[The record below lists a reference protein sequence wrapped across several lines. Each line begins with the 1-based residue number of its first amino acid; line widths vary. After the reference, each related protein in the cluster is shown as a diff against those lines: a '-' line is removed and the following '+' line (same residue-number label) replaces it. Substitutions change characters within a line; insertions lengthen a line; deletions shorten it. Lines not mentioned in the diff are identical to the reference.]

1 MPGRLVL
8 WAIMIDIGLVVFRV
22 LTDVSTLAVPGA
34 ISTLVW
40 LGISFVAAAIVVIC
54 SNSSKSIVVDLRFAT
69 AAGLLGGIILMTH
82 MALENFGARVG
93 EDWRLTLAVMLATFA
108 IWLSSGW
115 RTARRHSALVAGT
128 VAGCWTAIISVIL
141 VITFGFVGMYF
152 DIPSRGYVQ
161 TWPEYLRSGSSDPQ
175 GFAIVSTLD
184 AGSGHLITA
193 LLLGPILG
201 CVGWFI
207 GSLQTGNEK
216 PTP

>member
-1 MPGRLVL
+1 MLRGLVL
-8 WAIMIDIGLVVFRV
+8 SAMAIDVGLVVARVFTDASV
-22 LTDVSTLAVPGA
+22 LTVPGA
-34 ISTLVW
+34 VPTLVW
-40 LGISFVAAAIVVIC
+40 LVVSFVAVAIVVIC
-54 SNSSKSIVVDLRFAT
+54 SGFSKSIPVDLRFPT

-115 RTARRHSALVAGT
+115 RTARHHSALIAAI
-128 VAGCWTAIISVIL
+128 VAGCWTAIISVI
-141 VITFGFVGMYF
+141 VAITFGFVGMYF
-152 DIPSRGYVQ
+152 NVPSPGYVQ

-193 LLLGPILG
+193 LLLGPLLG

-207 GSLQTGNEK
+207 GSLQTGYEK
-216 PTP
+216 LRP